1 MTEAERLREQAYRL
15 EAIRT
20 WLQRVEG
27 TAMTDGWV
35 TMAAMANR
43 VESEI
48 LIVEDAI
55 AETAD
60 RLDPP
65 PTRLTGQAWIRGLSV
80 PVVRP

>member
-1 MTEAERLREQAYRL
+1 MTEAERLREQGYKL

-48 LIVEDAI
+48 LTVEDAI
-55 AETAD
+55 MASAD

-65 PTRLTGQAWIRGLSV
+65 PTRITGQAWIRGLV
-80 PVVRP
+80 TPTARP

>member
-1 MTEAERLREQAYRL
+1 MTEAERLREQGYKL

-48 LIVEDAI
+48 LTVEDAI
-55 AETAD
+55 MECAD
-60 RLDPP
+60 CLDPP
-65 PTRLTGQAWIRGLSV
+65 PTRITGQAWIRGLV
-80 PVVRP
+80 TPAARP